1 VTRTRVLSAEQRLAE
16 RAREQRQARR
26 RQLLRRLG
34 WGAAGVAPFVLVGWL
49 LLASPWLVV
58 HRVVVKG
65 ESRLTQAQVLA
76 AVDVRVGTPLA
87 RVDTAAVA
95 ARVRRLGPVA
105 AVSVSRGWPDTL
117 EVAVVERQPVVAVLV
132 GTTWELYDGGGVR
145 LGTAAAQPAGVPR
158 LLVTAPGPKDPST
171 QAALTVL
178 QRLPRALRVLIAS
191 VRAASPEQVTLVLTD
206 RRVVVWGGTSDAAA
220 KAAALV
226 PLLKLPGHVYDV
238 SSPTVVTRR

>member
-1 VTRTRVLSAEQRLAE
+1 VLSAQQRLAE
-16 RAREQRQARR
+16 RAREQRQERR
-26 RQLLRRLG
+26 RRFLRRLG
-34 WGAAGVAPFVLVGWL
+34 WAAAGVAPFVLVGWL

-65 ESRLTQAQVLA
+65 ESRLTAAQVLA

-87 RVDTAAVA
+87 RVDTTAVA

-117 EVAVVERQPVVAVLV
+117 EVSVVERQPVVAVLT
-132 GTTWELYDGGGVR
+132 GTTWALYDGGGVR
-145 LGTAAAQPAGVPR
+145 LGTAGALPAGVPR
-158 LLVTAPGPKDPST
+158 LLVATPGPEDPST
-171 QAALTVL
+171 RAALTVL
-178 QRLPRALRVLIAS
+178 QGLPRPLRALVAS
-191 VRAASPEQVTLVLTD
+191 VRAASPEQVTLALTD
-206 RRVVVWGGTSDAAA
+206 RRVVVWGGTSDATA
-220 KAAALV
+220 KAAALG